1 MASVPRILSV
11 GALTQDTIY
20 RLDELPRGPGKF
32 IPIEAVQNAA
42 GMASSAATAAKRQG
56 ADVALWAS
64 VGDDSLGQELI
75 AELSAEGIDC
85 SGIRRVAGARSAI
98 ATILVDARGERMIV
112 PFYDPRATT
121 APAALPFD
129 ISQFDAVLADVRWPA
144 AAAMA
149 LQAAK
154 AAGVP
159 AILDADVAARSVIE
173 GLLPFASHIV
183 ASEPAAGI
191 LCGDEISAP
200 EAVQALH
207 TRTGVFV
214 AVTAGG
220 DGTFWL
226 DLESGRV
233 RHTPAPKITP
243 VDTLAAG
250 DVFHGSFAVGLAEGW
265 DMERIIRFASAAAAL
280 KCLKFGGR
288 LGAPN
293 RAETL
298 AMLEGQLAG

>member
-1 MASVPRILSV
+1 MSRPARILSV

-20 RLDELPRGPGKF
+20 RLDELPREPGKF
-32 IPIEAVQNAA
+32 IPVEAVQNAA

-56 ADVALWAS
+56 AEVSLWAS
-64 VGDDSLGQELI
+64 VGDDMLGQELI

-85 SGIRRVAGARSAI
+85 SGVRRVAGARSAI

-121 APAALPFD
+121 APDGLPFD
-129 ISQFDAVLADVRWPA
+129 MTGFDAVLADVRWPG

-154 AAGVP
+154 ATAIP

-173 GLLPFASHIV
+173 NLLPFASHIV
-183 ASEPAAGI
+183 ASEPAAAI
-191 LCGDEISAP
+191 LCGDEISGP

-207 TRTGVFV
+207 ARTGVFV
-214 AVTAGG
+214 AVTAGSA
-220 DGTFWL
+220 GTFWL
-226 DLESGRV
+226 DTETGRV
-233 RHTPAPKITP
+233 RHTPAPKIQAI
-243 VDTLAAG
+243 DTLAAG

-265 DMERIIRFASAAAAL
+265 DMETTIRFASAAAAL

-298 AMLEGQLAG
+298 AMLEGQFA